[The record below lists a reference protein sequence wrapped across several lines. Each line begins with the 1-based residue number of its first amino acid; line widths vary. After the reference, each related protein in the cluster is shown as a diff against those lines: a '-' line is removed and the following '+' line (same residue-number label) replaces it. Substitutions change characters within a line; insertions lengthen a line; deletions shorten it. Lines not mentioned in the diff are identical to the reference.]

1 MRRSSIIGIWRKL
14 SSGSPD
20 SVVQS
25 PRRNSFLQ
33 RDLFG
38 LLHACIL
45 ADKAFDLSGFATGYR
60 IGIAGH
66 FRPPDHLF
74 RQVRSPLPAQIYQ
87 LRSGGLRHVRL
98 FERPENL
105 RNIESG
111 QQRTAQHGQFNACGR
126 GFRRSRQLGY
136 GRRTGLGEA
145 HSQPENLTDIAR
157 CVFGDGEEGALG
169 IPRAGEINLRGILHA
184 LRLQRVDD
192 RSFGNRSGIR
202 IIAGIKGY
210 VPMRGIRR
218 RGNRYGNIRFSRRI
232 G

>member
-66 FRPPDHLF
+66 FR
-74 RQVRSPLPAQIYQ
+74 I
-87 LRSGGLRHVRL
+87 
-98 FERPENL
+98 
-105 RNIESG
+105 
-111 QQRTAQHGQFNACGR
+111 
-126 GFRRSRQLGY
+126 
-136 GRRTGLGEA
+136 
-145 HSQPENLTDIAR
+145 
-157 CVFGDGEEGALG
+157 
-169 IPRAGEINLRGILHA
+169 
-184 LRLQRVDD
+184 
-192 RSFGNRSGIR
+192 
-202 IIAGIKGY
+202 
-210 VPMRGIRR
+210 
-218 RGNRYGNIRFSRRI
+218 
-232 G
+232 